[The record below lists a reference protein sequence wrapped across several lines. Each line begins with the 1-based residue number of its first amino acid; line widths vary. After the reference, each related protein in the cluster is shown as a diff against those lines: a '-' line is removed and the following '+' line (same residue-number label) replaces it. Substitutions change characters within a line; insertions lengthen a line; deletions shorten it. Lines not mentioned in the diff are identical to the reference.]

1 MLNMVKTKKVKSAG
15 RFRAGYG
22 TYLRNR
28 LNAVESSQRK
38 KQSCPKCNK
47 LGVKRLAAGIWHCEK
62 CGAQFA
68 SHAYVLNKQ

>member
-1 MLNMVKTKKVKSAG
+1 MVKTKKVKSAG
-15 RFRAGYG
+15 RFGAGYG

-68 SHAYVLNKQ
+68 SHAYILNK